1 MVLHT
6 LCWPAIT
13 CEVTGGSVYLPST
26 LWSQSKAWVEL
37 ELRSSELVIAELLLQ
52 YYAGILCDSGFGFV
66 LLGQSYVAQAGSFYR
81 KMTLNL
87 GSSCLCLWSAWI
99 TDSTPSSLIPCGA
112 QVDSRALRM
121 LGKTSCNWTAFPAP
135 LTLFIS
141 MGEKKT
147 FEEPWFS

>member
-13 CEVTGGSVYLPST
+13 CEVTGGSVYSPST
-26 LWSQSKAWVEL
+26 LWSQSKAWVGL

-52 YYAGILCDSGFGFV
+52 YCAGILCDSGFGFVV

-87 GSSCLCLWSAWI
+87 GSSCLCVWSAWI
-99 TDSTPSSLIPCGA
+99 TDSAPSSLIPCGT
-112 QVDSRALRM
+112 QVDSRALHM
-121 LGKTSCNWTAFPAP
+121 LDKPSSNWTASPAP

-141 MGEKKT
+141 VGEKKT
-147 FEEPWFS
+147 FEEFS